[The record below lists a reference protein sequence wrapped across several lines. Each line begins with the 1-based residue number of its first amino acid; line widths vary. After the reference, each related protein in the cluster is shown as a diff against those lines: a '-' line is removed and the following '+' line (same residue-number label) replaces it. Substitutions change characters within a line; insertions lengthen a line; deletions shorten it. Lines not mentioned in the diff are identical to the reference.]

1 MVPILKE
8 ANYQVKGEETGF
20 LMRRMGAGV
29 REVWGGLEKWVRI

>member
-20 LMRRMGAGV
+20 LMIESQG
-29 REVWGGLEKWVRI
+29 ELLSPNSLS